1 MNNRIKK
8 ELKKAKPYGTKNEID
23 TNIVEDYDNIFQ

>member
-8 ELKKAKPYGTKNEID
+8 NKAKPYGTKNEID
-23 TNIVEDYDNIFQ
+23 TNIVEDYNNIFQ